1 MTRVSWLPQQPWLK
15 FFIQL
20 VNPSAL
26 ILIATTATVAC
37 VRQPRQRSRQAYSGL
52 TLYLP
57 LVLMIAIGPMI
68 ANTDHY
74 HQTVSHGLVIESHH
88 HLDVIAQ
95 TDAVEFGL
103 HHVHLSD
110 SLQLNALLAG
120 DNPAHHRTNHDL
132 KNSNPLI
139 NYADVF
145 PDGLLRPPRA

>member
-1 MTRVSWLPQQPWLK
+1 MM
-15 FFIQL
+15 L

-26 ILIATTATVAC
+26 TLIATTVTVAC
-37 VRQPRQRSRQAYSGL
+37 VRQPRHRSRHAYSIRGLLML

-57 LVLMIAIGPMI
+57 LALMIAIGPMI

-74 HQTVSHGLVIESHH
+74 HQTISHGLVIEAHH

-110 SLQLNALLAG
+110 SPQLNALIAS

-132 KNSNPLI
+132 KNTNPLI